1 MGKVRRH
8 ALICPRQDL
17 KTRVRAAGNA
27 GDEVPGAPDRGLQV
41 SPFMMF
47 MLFMGMIYVVLTL
60 QQRATRQVRA
70 LPYPPCAPAGRLAS
84 RPAAY
89 GRASSALV
97 HHLTPQRCALRID
110 KIRTPKAEAGA
121 RAGETMEGRPST
133 PAPRQPWTE
142 RAPSVKLFREEGRD
156 EIRSAA

>member
-1 MGKVRRH
+1 
-8 ALICPRQDL
+8 
-17 KTRVRAAGNA
+17 
-27 GDEVPGAPDRGLQV
+27 
-41 SPFMMF
+41 MF

-70 LPYPPCAPAGRLAS
+70 FPYPPCAPAGRLARVD
-84 RPAAY
+84 RPLT
-89 GRASSALV
+89 ASKFHL
-97 HHLTPQRCALRID
+97 HHLTPQRCALRTD
-110 KIRTPKAEAGA
+110 KILTPKAAAGA